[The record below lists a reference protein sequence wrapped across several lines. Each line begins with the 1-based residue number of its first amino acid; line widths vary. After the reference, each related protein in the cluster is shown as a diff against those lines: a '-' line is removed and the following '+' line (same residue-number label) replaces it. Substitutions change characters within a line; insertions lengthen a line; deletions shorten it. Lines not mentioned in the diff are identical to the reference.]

1 MKIQAETPL
10 IIDAQQDSLLF
21 FYLTLM
27 EHLANWIT
35 PPLRW
40 MPYAFGPVPAGT
52 KSPIDFKYG
61 YWYDENDP
69 PQWAKDWPE
78 F

>member
-27 EHLANWIT
+27 EHLAN
-35 PPLRW
+35 
-40 MPYAFGPVPAGT
+40 GH
-52 KSPIDFKYG
+52 
-61 YWYDENDP
+61 
-69 PQWAKDWPE
+69 
-78 F
+78 